1 LAPFCSSAFWQT
13 WNENAGSTHTQ
24 EEGTGKKMNA
34 IAAGPWNEKESGLLA
49 PTSLAETKWP
59 IENPETR
66 ALGEWIEFGRKLR
79 SASDEEILSLIG
91 SVETYLEDKPNDE
104 TSPSAHYEYR
114 VYVRGYTKT
123 ILKAARAELRKR
135 NLKRPG

>member
-1 LAPFCSSAFWQT
+1 
-13 WNENAGSTHTQ
+13 
-24 EEGTGKKMNA
+24 MNA

-49 PTSLAETKWP
+49 PTSLAGTRWTGTKWTV
-59 IENPETR
+59 ENLEKRP
-66 ALGEWIEFGRKLR
+66 LGEWIEFGRKLR

-135 NLKRPG
+135 NLKRPE